1 MNTVFNYTEALF
13 RSIDALMS
21 RPETN
26 SHSSALNPEHTESTF
41 TQLALELFNY
51 QFERNFAYQAF
62 CKRSGKTPASV
73 SRWQEIPAVSTVGF
87 KEVPL
92 TTLSD
97 QERSHC
103 FKSSGTGNGLRSKH
117 YHDCESLHLHSKSV
131 LFWFMKHLLNAFDN
145 GINEEGD
152 KTTTRP
158 VILSLT
164 PSLMDS
170 SESSLVYMIDQ
181 VMQRLGDPESV
192 YLGKTDSN
200 GDWAINFELLQTTLQ
215 KKISGHTKP
224 ILMIGTAFNF
234 VHLLE
239 NWTSRGI
246 RVQLPRFSRIMETG
260 GYKGRSRAIEK
271 QELLQWI
278 ENRIGVRELDIIS
291 EYGMSELSSQGYNG
305 IAGMQKSRSSR
316 NQDYFQ
322 FPHWTRVQ
330 IISPETGLECVRGET
345 GLIRI
350 LDLANIKSVSM
361 IETQDLGEIGDNG
374 LILHGRRSEAEP
386 KGCSLQSSE

>member
-1 MNTVFNYTEALF
+1 
-13 RSIDALMS
+13 
-21 RPETN
+21 
-26 SHSSALNPEHTESTF
+26 
-41 TQLALELFNY
+41 
-51 QFERNFAYQAF
+51 
-62 CKRSGKTPASV
+62 
-73 SRWQEIPAVSTVGF
+73 
-87 KEVPL
+87 
-92 TTLSD
+92 
-97 QERSHC
+97 
-103 FKSSGTGNGLRSKH
+103 
-117 YHDCESLHLHSKSV
+117 
-131 LFWFMKHLLNAFDN
+131 
-145 GINEEGD
+145 
-152 KTTTRP
+152 
-158 VILSLT
+158 
-164 PSLMDS
+164 
-170 SESSLVYMIDQ
+170 
-181 VMQRLGDPESV
+181 
-192 YLGKTDSN
+192 
-200 GDWAINFELLQTTLQ
+200 
-215 KKISGHTKP
+215 
-224 ILMIGTAFNF
+224 
-234 VHLLE
+234 
-239 NWTSRGI
+239 
-246 RVQLPRFSRIMETG
+246 METG